1 MTDSENC
8 GICVSCLL
16 KGANLI
22 VGTQFQN
29 IKQPDFYQ
37 NNDGNSNERRK
48 YINNQGDNSNTSAE
62 FQAKI
67 RSATHLI

>member
-1 MTDSENC
+1 MTNSENC

-29 IKQPDFYQ
+29 IKQPDCYQ
-37 NNDGNSNERRK
+37 NHDDNSNERRK
-48 YINNQGDNSNTSAE
+48 YMNNQGDSSNTSAE
-62 FQAKI
+62 YQAKI
-67 RSATHLI
+67 RSTTHL